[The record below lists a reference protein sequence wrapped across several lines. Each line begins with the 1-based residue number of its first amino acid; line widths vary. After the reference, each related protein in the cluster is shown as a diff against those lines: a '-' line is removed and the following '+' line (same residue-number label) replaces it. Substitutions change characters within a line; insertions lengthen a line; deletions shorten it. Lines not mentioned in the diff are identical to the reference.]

1 MKHTNSQ
8 PDHKKR
14 SRGFTIIEVLVALV
28 LLSIAV
34 LMTIELT
41 TQNQEALSMTHLQD
55 TATLLAREKLFE
67 LEQDGL
73 SASTGKSGDFGS
85 ANPGFTWE
93 AQAHSTNRL
102 NSYRLELIV
111 TWGKEKKR
119 HVTLEKIFTE

>member
-1 MKHTNSQ
+1 MKHIDSHSGSSNQ
-8 PDHKKR
+8 Q
-14 SRGFTIIEVLVALV
+14 GFTIIEVLVALV

-41 TQNQEALSMTHLQD
+41 TQNQEALSKTHMQD

-73 SASTGKSGDFGS
+73 SASTGKSGNFG
-85 ANPGFTWE
+85 ADNRNFKWE
-93 AQAHSTNRL
+93 ARAHSTNRL
-102 NSYRLELIV
+102 SSYRLEVTV

-119 HVTLEKIFTE
+119 HVTIEKIFTE